1 MLKKDGIM
9 IAKYLPT
16 LALALGLALGAAA
29 APAGAQE
36 LGQAVIGAPIVPPTH
51 SLEQADARLAD
62 AAKRRAAAEARYA
75 YREEIC
81 YTQFFVNRCLDKA
94 KTERH
99 TVLVEL
105 RAIEGEA
112 NHFKRAA
119 AVAQRDAALAETQ
132 QSAQAL
138 AAARATAPPRNMPQ
152 LHEAGAPAAGKST
165 AQRQADYAAKVKQ
178 QAERDSAEAGQRA
191 ANVAAFEARQ
201 RESAQRQQ
209 RVLEKQAE
217 KDAKAAA
224 KAREDAAAAA
234 KK

>member
-1 MLKKDGIM
+1 MM
-9 IAKYLPT
+9 MAKYLST
-16 LALALGLALGAAA
+16 LALGLALGCAAL
-29 APAGAQE
+29 PAGAQE

-51 SLEQADARLAD
+51 SLEQADAKLAD
-62 AAKRRAAAEARYA
+62 VAKRRAAAEARFA
-75 YREEIC
+75 YREGIC

-94 KTERH
+94 KDERRA
-99 TVLVEL
+99 VLVEL
-105 RAIEGEA
+105 RGIEGEA
-112 NHFKRAA
+112 NHFKRAT

-138 AAARATAPPRNMPQ
+138 AATRAAAPPKHLPQ
-152 LHEAGAPAAGKST
+152 PYAAVAPAVGKST
-165 AQRQADYAAKVKQ
+165 AQRQADYEAKAKK

-191 ANVAAFEARQ
+191 ANVAAFAARQ

-209 RVLEKQAE
+209 RVLDKQAE